1 MTKKAAQIAFLTCMG
16 AVGPGLATT
25 LEAQELDPVSFQAN
39 WLIQGE
45 NAYLIAGKEQGFFEE
60 EGIDLDIS
68 RGFGSGD
75 TVKRVVSGTAM
86 VGTAD
91 IGVVMLAQL
100 REELPIQC
108 IHAEYTYHPLSIWV
122 TDDSDIR
129 EFKDFAGKRLAVS
142 AGSSMTV
149 YFPLVAE
156 ANGLDPESVT
166 WVTMEA
172 SAMLPTLLAG
182 QIDGMPGFATV
193 FDLRN
198 QQTTEQGTAIR
209 AFPFYEYGL
218 EVYGE
223 CQFTTQAL
231 IDDDPDLL
239 ERYMRAVHKS
249 LEWANANP
257 DEVAAIFV
265 EQYPEMDAESIK
277 LNHMAYMDVVFNEA
291 SEATGLGGF
300 DPERLQ
306 ITFDAVKSSQ
316 GLDVEPDVMSFVDP
330 QFLPES

>member
-1 MTKKAAQIAFLTCMG
+1 MTKNSAVFAICAIMG
-16 AVGPGLATT
+16 TAGPLA
-25 LEAQELDPVSFQAN
+25 AQELDPVLFQAN

-45 NAYLIAGKEQGFFEE
+45 NAYMISGKEKGFYEE
-60 EGIDLDIS
+60 EGIDLEIN

-75 TVKRVVSGTAM
+75 TVKRVVSGSAT

-91 IGVVMLAQL
+91 IGVVMLAQV

-108 IHAEYTYHPLSIWV
+108 IHAEYTYHPISLWV
-122 TDDSDIR
+122 LDQSDIQ
-129 EFKDFAGKRLAVS
+129 EFKDFEGKKLAVS

-156 ANGLDPESVT
+156 ANGLDPDDVT

-182 QIDGMPGFATV
+182 QIDGMPGFSTV

-198 QQTTEQGTAIR
+198 KQTTEQGKPIR
-209 AFPFYEYGL
+209 AFPFAENGL

-223 CQFTTQAL
+223 CQFVTEAT
-231 IDDDPDLL
+231 IEENPDLL
-239 ERYMRAVHKS
+239 ERYLRATHKS
-249 LEWANANP
+249 LVWAKDNP
-257 DEVAAIFV
+257 EEVAKIFV
-265 EQYPEMDAESIK
+265 EQFPEMDEESIM
-277 LNHMAYMDVVFNEA
+277 LNHNAYMDVVFNAA
-291 SEATGLGGF
+291 SEATGVGGF

-306 ITFDAVKSSQ
+306 ITFDAVRASQ
-316 GLDVEPDVMSFVDP
+316 GLDVSPDVESFVDTR
-330 QFLPES
+330 FLPES